1 MTSITIAGSNHDT
14 NIIIS
19 SNSATITDATAAASA
34 LGQAETNLLDS
45 PLLLKLLAE
54 NPSLVSNFQA
64 FPFNHLSTF
73 NMGNI
78 DTRGAQYPCSLLA
91 WLNKEIIS
99 NLGPTCPGIS
109 NVELVVQ
116 GLLKIESTST
126 FKVSEF
132 NKDYNYFNKNFQEML
147 RIMQHILAIE
157 KYLGVNNNGF
167 LTNSK
172 VTKTS
177 TAYVL
182 DLLYNPDVQN
192 QYDSL
197 GSFFMKP
204 DVLQKY
210 ALSEGAKNAKLPTVS
225 EAQSLIAE
233 MDYYVDLNY
242 LDSGYYATTIDGLGV
257 ESSPIDILGN
267 IFKWLARGHLAS
279 LTMAKSIRDDPTYVM
294 TDVSGTPFI
303 SSAADKKYWTPD
315 AIFNNM
321 LNYYLTNI
329 ASWSGDFNTA
339 VSGFANAQL
348 TSKYGLVEHLPD
360 PNGNVSVK
368 FSLTNEKIKNA
379 LNNYNYVPPTL
390 PVPVKG
396 MVDGD
401 LMTDIVPYELLV
413 VKNDASGQV
422 AYTNFL
428 GEITPDVSTNPYD
441 PTVTTR
447 WQLYS
452 DASSNSIVCIRAFS
466 DSSGGAVSAYDSYV
480 AYISSLLNVPTT
492 LLVDISYMRLDI
504 YASPVNAHLINN
516 WWTKNKNTFV
526 TDGLGKNLSGET
538 FDIYVNPIFKNQG
551 YWSYPWKPSS
561 YGPTTTCNAVELFYC
576 NTDLEASNVVKDI
589 GGMTAGSKNTTES
602 FIVGSD
608 KNVAFCYR
616 RFKDASLYEAGLP
629 TVQEISGGLGPLLAN
644 NGCYEFTVEVTMN
657 GTSAEAS
664 TLKTKIE
671 TNNAVWLASGVTPK
685 NTTVYTLDPNAIGRG
700 IDFPVIYG
708 V

>member
-1 MTSITIAGSNHDT
+1 MSTNLTITGDNNDT
-14 NIIIS
+14 NVIINS
-19 SNSATITDATAAASA
+19 ESATITDATAAASA
-34 LGQAETNLLDS
+34 LVQAGSDS

-54 NPSLVSNFQA
+54 NPSLVSNFEA

-73 NMGNI
+73 NMCNI
-78 DTRGAQYPCSLLA
+78 NTRGAQYPCSLLA

-109 NVELVVQ
+109 NAELVVQ

-126 FKVSEF
+126 FKVREF

-147 RIMQHILAIE
+147 RIMQQILAIE

-192 QYDSL
+192 QYDSP

-210 ALSEGAKNAKLPTVS
+210 ALIDGAKNVKLPTVS

-233 MDYYVDLNY
+233 MDYYANLNY
-242 LDSGYYATTIDGLGV
+242 LDSGYYATTIDASGV
-257 ESSPIDILGN
+257 ESSPIDIIGH

-279 LTMAKSIRDDPTYVM
+279 VTMAKSIRDDPTYVM

-315 AIFNNM
+315 AIFNDQ
-321 LNYYLTNI
+321 LNYFYTNI
-329 ASWSGDFNTA
+329 YPWVDNFNTG
-339 VSGFANAQL
+339 VSASANAQL

-360 PNGNVSVK
+360 PSNNVSVK

-379 LNNYNYVPPTL
+379 LNNYNYVPPAL

-401 LMTDIVPYELLV
+401 LMTDIVAYELFV
-413 VKNDASGQV
+413 FNDDASGQA
-422 AYTNFL
+422 AYSNFL
-428 GEITPDVSTNPYD
+428 TVVMPDVSSNHD

-447 WQLYS
+447 FQLYS
-452 DASSNSIVCIRAFS
+452 DASSNSIVCIRVFS
-466 DSSGGAVSAYDSYV
+466 DSSGGTVSAYDSWLAGV
-480 AYISSLLNVPTT
+480 SGVL
-492 LLVDISYMRLDI
+492 DISASATPMVDMSYSRFDI
-504 YASPVNAHLINN
+504 YASPVNAHLIDN

-526 TDGLGKNLSGET
+526 TTGLAQNLSDET
-538 FDIYVNPIFKNQG
+538 LDVYVNPIFKNQG
-551 YWSYPWKPSS
+551 YWSYPWKPST
-561 YGPTTTCNAVELFYC
+561 YGPTTTCAAVEIFYC
-576 NTDLEASNVVKDI
+576 STDLGASNVVKDI
-589 GGMTAGSKNTTES
+589 GGITAGYKNNTES
-602 FIVGSD
+602 FILGSD
-608 KNVAFCYR
+608 KNIAFCYR
-616 RFKDASLYEAGLP
+616 RFKDASLYEAGLATP
-629 TVQEISGGLGPLLAN
+629 EQISGGFGPLLAN

-664 TLKTKIE
+664 ALKTKIE
-671 TNNAVWLASGVTPK
+671 TNNGVWQASGVTPK
-685 NTTVYTLDPNAIGRG
+685 NTTVYILDPNAPGRG
-700 IDFPVIYG
+700 IDFPVVYG